1 MTYGTPRQELRVML
15 RAQHSMNSVER
26 YANQAVISRAAFRR
40 FERLWAV
47 GAATEHP
54 YTASWSLERWR
65 SRRDR
70 VSRAVR
76 AVVASH

>member
-1 MTYGTPRQELRVML
+1 MDTARRQLRVML

-26 YANQAVISRAAFRR
+26 YANMAVINREAEYR
-40 FERLWAV
+40 FTRLWAV
-47 GAATEHP
+47 STATEHP

-70 VSRAVR
+70 VCAAIKVFRA
-76 AVVASH
+76 HD